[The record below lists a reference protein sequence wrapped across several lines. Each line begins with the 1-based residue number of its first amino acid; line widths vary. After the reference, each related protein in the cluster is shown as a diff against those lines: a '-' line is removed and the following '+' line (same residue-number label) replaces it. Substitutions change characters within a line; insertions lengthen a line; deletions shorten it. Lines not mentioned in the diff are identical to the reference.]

1 MKLLLQLS
9 HTFENQYQLD
19 IDTYDKLVVISSFM
33 ISLGPMHSLGKR
45 FLFPKSQVG
54 TKPKVILNS
63 GSNICFQRVLG
74 WYYII
79 RGSEDA
85 VDVIG
90 QSIHTQIIGHAT
102 KSCCLT

>member
-1 MKLLLQLS
+1 
-9 HTFENQYQLD
+9 
-19 IDTYDKLVVISSFM
+19 
-33 ISLGPMHSLGKR
+33 MHSLGKR

-85 VDVIG
+85 LDVIG
-90 QSIHTQIIGHAT
+90 QSIHTQIIGHVVLLDVNMDA
-102 KSCCLT
+102 LTSRKYP